1 MDFNHET
8 HYITNIYRNN
18 ENEEP
23 ALRASESDN
32 SITIFTGWNNR
43 KYLLKIQTPKGED
56 GTKNAL
62 IGGKLYTM
70 DIEAKNKLM
79 GILFVESSDK
89 NSLQMFLYNDYD
101 RTCFLE
107 VVYNSK
113 SNSVNIYPYKDGNR
127 GELIRSF
134 VVS

>member
-43 KYLLKIQTPKGED
+43 KYLLKIESPKGED
-56 GTKNAL
+56 STNKVL
-62 IGGKLYTM
+62 IGNRVYTL
-70 DIEAKNKLM
+70 DIAAKNKSM
-79 GILFVESSDK
+79 SILFVESPDE
-89 NSLQMFLYNDYD
+89 NSLQMFLYNEHD
-101 RTCFLE
+101 RSCFLE
-107 VVYNSK
+107 VVYHSK